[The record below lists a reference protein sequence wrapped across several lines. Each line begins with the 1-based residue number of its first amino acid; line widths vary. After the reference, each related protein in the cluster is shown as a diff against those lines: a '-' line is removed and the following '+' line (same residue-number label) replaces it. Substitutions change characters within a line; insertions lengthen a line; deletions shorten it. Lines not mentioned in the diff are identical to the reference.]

1 MDERERLGMV
11 AQTALKTVT
20 PSMREIAE
28 EAGIAYSTLRAWSA
42 GNRFPSPEGRAALAK
57 ALRRRAGVLE
67 ELAGELE
74 GAAE

>member
-1 MDERERLGMV
+1 
-11 AQTALKTVT
+11 
-20 PSMREIAE
+20 MREIAE